1 MKLLLST
8 ESLVPPL
15 AGIGNYTLNLLRALQ
30 GLAAIER
37 IDCFTG
43 STLATAA
50 EVLAALHDG
59 SAGAGGQAR
68 RNAVGARLRKLVR
81 GLPLAYRAHAALR
94 NARFRLATH
103 ARQDLVY
110 HEPNFILKN
119 HDGPCVVTIHD
130 LSFVHFPHLHPPQR
144 VAWQTRELPRTLRR
158 ADFVITDSELVR
170 HELIEQF
177 GVPAGRVRAIY
188 LGADERFFPRTA
200 EQTQAVLTRHGLRH
214 GRYVAFVGTI
224 EPRKGVDWLL
234 AAWMQL
240 PVSLRRSC
248 PLVIAGASGWR
259 NDALMKQIQTL
270 QASGEMRYLRFVSAV
285 DLPFLYAGAAAF
297 VYPSLYEGFGLPVL
311 EAMAS
316 GTPTICT
323 AGTSMAEFAGEAV
336 MLCEANDVAGLAA
349 TLHELLEH
357 GQLRHRLSLQGLE
370 RARLFSWSRCARETL
385 EVYSRVT

>member
-1 MKLLLST
+1 M
-8 ESLVPPL
+8 
-15 AGIGNYTLNLLRALQ
+15 
-30 GLAAIER
+30 
-37 IDCFTG
+37 
-43 STLATAA
+43 
-50 EVLAALHDG
+50 
-59 SAGAGGQAR
+59 
-68 RNAVGARLRKLVR
+68 
-81 GLPLAYRAHAALR
+81 
-94 NARFRLATH
+94 
-103 ARQDLVY
+103 
-110 HEPNFILKN
+110 
-119 HDGPCVVTIHD
+119 
-130 LSFVHFPHLHPPQR
+130 
-144 VAWQTRELPRTLRR
+144 
-158 ADFVITDSELVR
+158 
-170 HELIEQF
+170 
-177 GVPAGRVRAIY
+177 
-188 LGADERFFPRTA
+188 
-200 EQTQAVLTRHGLRH
+200 LTRHGLRH

-270 QASGEMRYLRFVSAV
+270 QASGEMRYLHFVSAV

-357 GQLRHRLSLQGLE
+357 GQLGHRLSLQGLE